1 MQGGFGGFGAR
12 RNMMNQ
18 SMPVP
23 AAALADMELLP
34 TLEYLM
40 LQGSTFDIRDSKQ
53 RDVMSY
59 AIENNDLALV
69 KFLISHAAIGKLM
82 IDSQD
87 KDGKSAVHYVVNPVG
102 YGSYMNITIL
112 EELRKAGYRLDLKDK
127 EGMTPLDYA
136 ND

>member
-1 MQGGFGGFGAR
+1 
-12 RNMMNQ
+12 MNQ

-23 AAALADMELLP
+23 VAALADMELLP

-87 KDGKSAVHYVVNPVG
+87 KDGKSAVHYVVNPIG

-112 EELRKAGYRLDLKDK
+112 EELRKAGYRIDLRDN

>member
-23 AAALADMELLP
+23 VAALADMELLP

-87 KDGKSAVHYVVNPVG
+87 KDGKSAVHYVVNPIG

-112 EELRKAGYRLDLKDK
+112 EELRKAGYRLDLRDN

>member
-1 MQGGFGGFGAR
+1 
-12 RNMMNQ
+12 MNQ

-23 AAALADMELLP
+23 VAALADMELLP

-87 KDGKSAVHYVVNPVG
+87 KDGKSAVHYVVNPIG

-112 EELRKAGYRLDLKDK
+112 EELRKAGYRLDLRDN